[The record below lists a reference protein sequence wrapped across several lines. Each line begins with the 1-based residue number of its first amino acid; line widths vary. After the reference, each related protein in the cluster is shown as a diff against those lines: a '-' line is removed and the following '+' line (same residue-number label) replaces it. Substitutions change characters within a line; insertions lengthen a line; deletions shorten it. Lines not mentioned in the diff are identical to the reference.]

1 MNWIEDDKN
10 YVWHPFTQIS
20 KAPTP
25 KLITKGKGTLL
36 FDEEGNS
43 YIDAI
48 SSWWVNPHGH
58 SNPNIAEAI
67 KKQVDELEHVIFADF
82 THKPAIKLA
91 KSIIE
96 FVGAPFEK
104 VFFSD
109 NGSTAVEVGLKMAIQ
124 FHYNLGKPRK
134 KIISFKEGYH
144 GDTFGA
150 MAMGDKG
157 TFFEP
162 FENFVFEVEQVHAPI
177 PGKEE
182 EVVKAFEKIAQQGNV
197 AAFVFEPLL
206 LGSGGMLMYTP
217 EVLDKLLS
225 IAKEH
230 GIICVADEVMTGFGR
245 TGKPFAINYLENKPD
260 IICLSKCLTGG
271 FLPLSLTLATNKIY
285 QSFVSADHKH
295 TLYHGHSFTA
305 NPLGCAA
312 ALASLELTNS
322 QATFTAWEQINQGHQ
337 KFALKLKALPAIE
350 NIRIIGTII
359 AFEVNNNEAASYFN
373 SFKVDFKNYCFE
385 NGVLLRPLGNTVY
398 ILPPFCITPD
408 ELQKV
413 YTVCLAALEKLA

>member
-25 KLITKGKGTLL
+25 KLITKGKDTLL
-36 FDEEGNS
+36 FDADGNS

-58 SNPNIAEAI
+58 SNTHIANAI

-82 THKPAIKLA
+82 THKPAIQLA

-124 FHYNLGKPRK
+124 YHYNLGKPRK

-162 FENFVFEVEQVHAPI
+162 FENFVFEVEQVHAPV
-177 PGKEE
+177 PGKEGD
-182 EVVKAFEKIAQQGNV
+182 VIKAFEQIAKQGDV

-206 LGSGGMLMYTP
+206 LGSGGMLMYSP

-225 IAKEH
+225 IAREN

-245 TGKPFAINYLENKPD
+245 TGKPFAINYLQNKPD

-271 FLPLSLTLATNKIY
+271 FLPLSLTLANKEIY
-285 QSFVSADHKH
+285 QSFVSADYKH

-337 KFALKLKALPAIE
+337 EFALKLKALPAIE